1 MIEKGWGVKS
11 KNEPRFET
19 VILPPE
25 GDPSLI
31 FQFFI
36 AQIIYMRTL
45 FGLSVDWVDYPWI
58 RLTILVSSLD
68 AQLEIA

>member
-45 FGLSVDWVDYPWI
+45 FGLSVD
-58 RLTILVSSLD
+58 
-68 AQLEIA
+68 